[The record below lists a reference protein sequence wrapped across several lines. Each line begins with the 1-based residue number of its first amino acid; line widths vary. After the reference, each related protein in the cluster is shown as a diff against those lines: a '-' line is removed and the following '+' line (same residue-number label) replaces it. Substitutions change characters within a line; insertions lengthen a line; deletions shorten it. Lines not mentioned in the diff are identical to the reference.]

1 MIANILF
8 FIAYTILVF
17 ILANRRVKEL
27 LDILHKQEEIY
38 DECVKKLKLR
48 SEQNDTLLQVIDE
61 LNKKLQEVKNETSE

>member
-8 FIAYTILVF
+8 FIGYTILVF

-27 LDILHKQEEIY
+27 LDILHKQEERY
-38 DECVKKLKLR
+38 DDCVKKLKLR

-61 LNKKLQEVKNETSE
+61 LNKKLQEAKK